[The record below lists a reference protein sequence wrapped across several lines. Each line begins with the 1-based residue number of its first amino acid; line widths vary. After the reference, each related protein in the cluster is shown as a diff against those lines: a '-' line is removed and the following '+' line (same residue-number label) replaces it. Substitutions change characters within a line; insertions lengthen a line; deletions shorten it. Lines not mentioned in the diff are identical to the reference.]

1 MKKLKVLTW
10 NLGYGAMGAEAD
22 ISFEGGRKFIP
33 SSDEAVKENI
43 AGIKRIL
50 TKTQADVYLLQELSA
65 GSLLN
70 RWNNIRKA
78 VYETLP
84 NHTSSRVSNFQLPLF
99 FDFLKNE
106 HGMGTFVKDSFNVF
120 KKQIRPFK
128 VSEYYYKIIPRLDFA
143 LTTFVETQ
151 DGKTI
156 AFVNTHLS
164 SFDEHGVL
172 RMSQFLDLMTY
183 IKKLAKDGH
192 SVIAGADWNLHAGK
206 INFFEKDE
214 IQYEKYNHDFPYH
227 LLKNGWTAHFP
238 TDIPTLRAANR
249 PYVEGKSTTATVD
262 GFICSPDITVEC
274 VNTLDLKFKHSDH
287 NPVEIVLS
295 C

>member
-1 MKKLKVLTW
+1 
-10 NLGYGAMGAEAD
+10 MGAEAD

-33 SSDEAVKENI
+33 SSDIVVKRNI
-43 AGIKRIL
+43 SGIKETI
-50 TKTQADVYLLQELSA
+50 KNAQADVYLLQELST

-78 VYETLP
+78 VQDTLP
-84 NHTSSRVSNFQLPLF
+84 QHVSSRVSNFELPLF

-106 HGMGTFVKDSFNVF
+106 HGMGTFVKDSFNICKRQV
-120 KKQIRPFK
+120 RPFK

-143 LTTFVETQ
+143 LTTFVKTQ
-151 DGKTI
+151 DGRTI

-164 SFDEHGVL
+164 SFDEKGVL

-214 IQYEKYNHDFPYH
+214 VRYKRYTHDFPYH

-238 TDIPTLRAANR
+238 DDVPTLRAANR
-249 PYVEGKSTTATVD
+249 PYIKGQSTTATVD

-274 VNTLDLKFKHSDH
+274 VNTLDLEFEHSDH
-287 NPVEIVLS
+287 NPVEIVIS
-295 C
+295 R

>member
-33 SSDEAVKENI
+33 SSDMAVKENI
-43 AGIKRIL
+43 AGIKKIL

-70 RWNNIRKA
+70 RWNNIRKE
-78 VYETLP
+78 VHETLP
-84 NHTSSRVSNFQLPLF
+84 CHTSSRVSNFQLPLF

-106 HGMGTFVKDSFNVF
+106 HGMGTFVKDSFNVL

-143 LTTFVETQ
+143 LTTFVETPS
-151 DGKTI
+151 GKTI

-164 SFDEHGVL
+164 SFDEKGVL

-183 IKKLAKDGH
+183 IKKLAKEGH

-206 INFFEKDE
+206 FHFFGKDE
-214 IQYEKYNHDFPYH
+214 AQYEKYNHDFPYH
-227 LLKNGWTAHFP
+227 LLTNGWTAHFP
-238 TDIPTLRAANR
+238 NDVPTLRAANR
-249 PYVEGKSTTATVD
+249 PYIEGKSTTATVD

-274 VNTLDLKFKHSDH
+274 VNTLDLGFKHSDH